1 MSGIFRKLFDIIT
14 MNHGGFGPDRLKSDA
29 AVSKDVVLTFTAEEE
44 LKINQIESSCQLDFF
59 FINDYAKDL
68 FMQTANLFS
77 DGVVTLQSQLIDNAT
92 NKLNEI
98 LDMLTKMDDK
108 NFSMLSIKEINLLT
122 HYYRDEVYKY
132 IVTLNEKK
140 NIGLDFF
147 REYDMY
153 VEAAHRYINEIEKTL
168 VLSIDD
174 PLEKHLLEEKRK
186 NVERFK
192 DKMVKLRTN
201 KLYHSQSLLQI
212 SVIHSVSEKIYE
224 QMNEIIFIVIP
235 VLKNKSSINVS
246 MDQMKRIKNN
256 LLSLKEDKDKKLAVS
271 A

>member
-1 MSGIFRKLFDIIT
+1 MSGIFRKLFDLIT
-14 MNHGGFGPDRLKSDA
+14 MNQGPFGPDRLKSNA
-29 AVSKDVVLTFTAEEE
+29 VVSKDVVLTFTEEE
-44 LKINQIESSCQLDFF
+44 ETKINQIESTCQLDFF

-92 NKLNEI
+92 TKLNEI
-98 LDMLTKMDDK
+98 LDMLTKMDSK

-140 NIGLDFF
+140 DLGLDFF
-147 REYDMY
+147 REYDIY
-153 VEAAHRYINEIEKTL
+153 VEAANRYIHKMEETL
-168 VLSIDD
+168 VVTIDD
-174 PLEKHLLEEKRK
+174 PLEKHLLDEKRK
-186 NVERFK
+186 NIERFK
-192 DKMVKLRTN
+192 DKMVKLKTN
-201 KLYHSQSLLQI
+201 KIYHSQSLLQI

-256 LLSLKEDKDKKLAVS
+256 LLSLKEDKDKKMAV
-271 A
+271 AA